1 MDTTKVDVGKTI
13 EQAKD
18 AITVRRVFGEP
29 YEKNGV
35 TVIPA
40 ARVQG
45 GAGGGAG
52 EGPEGQGG
60 GGGTGFG
67 VSAKPVGAFVVKGDD
82 VTWRPAV
89 DVNRV
94 ILGGQIVAILALL
107 VARSIVRNRGER
119 AGAGD
124 RGGSVGRSVFD
135 RARIEGRRLRS
146 GASHDGG
153 ARRGLLRTLP
163 ALRRSV

>member
-1 MDTTKVDVGKTI
+1 METKLVDVEKTI

-45 GAGGGAG
+45 GAGGGSG
-52 EGPEGQGG
+52 EGPNGQGG

-67 VSAKPVGAFVVKGDD
+67 VNAKPVGAFVVTGED
-82 VTWRPAV
+82 VSWRPAI
-89 DVNRV
+89 DVNRA

-107 VARSIVRNRGER
+107 VARSIVRANAKKAA
-119 AGAGD
+119 AGN
-124 RGGSVGRSVFD
+124 
-135 RARIEGRRLRS
+135 
-146 GASHDGG
+146 
-153 ARRGLLRTLP
+153 
-163 ALRRSV
+163 

>member
-1 MDTTKVDVGKTI
+1 MDSNTLDVGKTI
-13 EQAKD
+13 EGAKD

-45 GAGGGAG
+45 GAGGGADEAPDG
-52 EGPEGQGG
+52 RGSGG
-60 GGGTGFG
+60 GSGFG
-67 VSAKPVGAFVVKGDD
+67 VNAKPLGAFVVKGDD

-94 ILGGQIVAILALL
+94 ILGSQVVAILALL
-107 VARSIVRNRGER
+107 VARSIVRSR
-119 AGAGD
+119 AKHAGT
-124 RGGSVGRSVFD
+124 R
-135 RARIEGRRLRS
+135 
-146 GASHDGG
+146 H
-153 ARRGLLRTLP
+153 
-163 ALRRSV
+163 

>member
-1 MDTTKVDVGKTI
+1 MKTEGIDVRSTL

-18 AITVRRVFGEP
+18 AMTVGRVFGEP

-45 GAGGGAG
+45 GAGGGSG
-52 EGPEGQGG
+52 EGPEGSGS

-67 VSAKPVGAFVVKGDD
+67 VNAKPLGAFVVRGDD

-89 DVNRV
+89 DVNRIV
-94 ILGGQIVAILALL
+94 LGAQVVAILALL
-107 VARSIVRNRGER
+107 VARSIVKAR
-119 AGAGD
+119 AKRHEMTA
-124 RGGSVGRSVFD
+124 
-135 RARIEGRRLRS
+135 
-146 GASHDGG
+146 
-153 ARRGLLRTLP
+153 
-163 ALRRSV
+163 